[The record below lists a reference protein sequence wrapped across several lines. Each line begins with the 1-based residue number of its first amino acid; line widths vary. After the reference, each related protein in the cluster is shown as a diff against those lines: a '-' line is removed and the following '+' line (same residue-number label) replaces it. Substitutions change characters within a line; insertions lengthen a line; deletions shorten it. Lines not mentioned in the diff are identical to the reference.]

1 MPEQDNVAE
10 KNSQIKRLIVKGKEK
25 GFLTYEEIMDALS

>member
-25 GFLTYEEIMDALS
+25 GFLPN